1 MHLLEM
7 KVLKLSIQYYAN
19 ITYTYAEKVKT
30 RAGGRVDAD
39 AAGAGPRAD
48 VHDEEGAV
56 VPHII
61 DSLATGAVRRAQYDG
76 AWWQRTRR
84 GWEGWPAGSVAGR
97 HAAEHGYRVWRCMD
111 RGRARGHHRHDV
123 WPWRREGYS
132 MEGG

>member
-48 VHDEEGAV
+48 VHDEEGV
-56 VPHII
+56 VAAHK
-61 DSLATGAVRRAQYDG
+61 
-76 AWWQRTRR
+76 AWLGRVASWQRGGAARSRAWLPSMAMHGQRQGTGPPPTWRVAME
-84 GWEGWPAGSVAGR
+84 EGGLQHGGR
-97 HAAEHGYRVWRCMD
+97 VRNMGRE
-111 RGRARGHHRHDV
+111 GRACKN
-123 WPWRREGYS
+123 
-132 MEGG
+132 